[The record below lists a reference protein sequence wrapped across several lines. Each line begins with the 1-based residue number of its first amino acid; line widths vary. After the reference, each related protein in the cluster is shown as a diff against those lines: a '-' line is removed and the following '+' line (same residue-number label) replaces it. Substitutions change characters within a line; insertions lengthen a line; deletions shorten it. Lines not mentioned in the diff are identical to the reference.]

1 MKDIRSEVEG
11 FDGHNLLSVKV
22 LLSELEAHLSRE
34 PMTSECLTN
43 TTGSVHEPGNM
54 VWLCLQLDL
63 HVPSTRGRQT
73 SHKLIKYHCDSLNQD
88 PQTKLS
94 SPCWNQ

>member
-43 TTGSVHEPGNM
+43 TRKGSHPLEVCTSLGTWFGCAFSWTYMCPQPVE
-54 VWLCLQLDL
+54 
-63 HVPSTRGRQT
+63 GR
-73 SHKLIKYHCDSLNQD
+73 LPINSLN
-88 PQTKLS
+88 TTAIV
-94 SPCWNQ
+94 